1 MGSSCG
7 YIGLGTHKVLIG
19 TCTNNNSQCCLIPR
33 INQPSAILVDG
44 GVGGGVLRNGAIS
57 LSVLCLDYEGGN
69 WVSKTISSVGSYTQE
84 QTILF
89 NNQMAGNS
97 CTRGMHTT

>member
-1 MGSSCG
+1 MGYSSG
-7 YIGLGTHKVLIG
+7 YIGLGTHKVIG

-33 INQPSAILVDG
+33 ITQPSAIRVDG